1 MENFLWSYCLNEE
14 QYTKL
19 YRIICKVPGLLQ
31 YLTDHNDRELTNHIL
46 NYKMLVE
53 TDGKSTLGIR
63 MNLELIKNRY
73 DIFRKEYENSN
84 RNENEFSYD
93 FDLNHV
99 LTWNPKPQWTNG
111 MTVEE
116 IDYLDHFI
124 PKVIGLPKY
133 LHKNTNRE
141 NLYDLI
147 VTYQMQLNATGL
159 NDAETDFLLETIKE
173 RFYRIMDDHK
183 DAIHYVNHS
192 HQINDRR
199 LLDEFTTEAAN
210 SFYPY
215 DVQDERCNE
224 FANKYIKVFHP
235 YIASEIFQKYFR
247 ANKLNV
253 ALSFAQQEFSH
264 IFSSPNIY
272 WHNKEAIFG
281 YVNILHN
288 ILDALGQKGQN
299 QLHEKSQKLQNVFL
313 ETLYLLLSRMIY
325 WTDKETH
332 KDEKYDDTSLPI
344 NVQHKLRAYKLR
356 GYLMEH
362 YGELLVSNIENADA
376 NKMSYADYTS
386 AHFMA
391 YIHKIVGRNSIFKRE
406 ADRVFH
412 LKGIFQHCTPEK
424 ASEDGFRMNDELA
437 MAIHKKY
444 KEGKY
449 SLPQKEV
456 SEFVLFLRTYFK
468 NEQKIALESNE
479 PISYLQKDNFSPA
492 YKSDKDEIRKYLQA
506 NGIQYLYHFTE
517 KQKIQSII
525 KYGGLFSYK
534 RAFDESIAMPVRED
548 MALTRDI
555 DAKLGLEDYVR
566 TSFCSRLPKIK
577 ERQAEGAELV
587 LLKIDLDVALFEA
600 TLYTDMEATQPG
612 MKYGADFD
620 DLKKVNISAIKKDIS
635 KPEDNDY
642 WQRQAEV
649 LIKGFI
655 PVKYIVNVNSPEI
668 LD

>member
-1 MENFLWSYCLNEE
+1 MEDFLWAYCLNEE
-14 QYTKL
+14 QFTKL
-19 YRIICKVPGLLQ
+19 YRIICKIPGLLQ
-31 YLTDHNDRELTNHIL
+31 YLTNHNDRELPSLIL
-46 NYKMLVE
+46 NFKMFVE
-53 TDGKSTLGIR
+53 TEGTSTPGIR
-63 MNLELIKNRY
+63 TNLELIKNKY
-73 DIFRKEYENSN
+73 DLFRKEYEDKN
-84 RNENEFSYD
+84 REQNEFSYD
-93 FDLNHV
+93 FDLYHV
-99 LTWNPKPQWTNG
+99 LTWNPKPKWTNN

-124 PKVIGLPKY
+124 PKVLGLPEY
-133 LHKNTNRE
+133 LHKNTNSE

-147 VTYQMQLNATGL
+147 VAYQLQLNATGL
-159 NDAETDFLLETIKE
+159 NNAEYDFLLETIKE

-183 DAIHYVNHS
+183 EAIHYVNHS
-192 HQINDRR
+192 HQINDHR
-199 LLDEFTTEAAN
+199 LLDDFTTEAAN
-210 SFYPY
+210 SFYPME
-215 DVQDERCNE
+215 VQDERCSD
-224 FANKYIKVFHP
+224 FANKYLKVFHP
-235 YIASEIFQKYFR
+235 YIASEIFQKFFR

-253 ALSFAQQEFSH
+253 ALSFAHQEFNH

-288 ILDALGQKGQN
+288 ILDALGHKGLN
-299 QLHEKSQKLQNVFL
+299 LLYDKSPKLQGNFL

-332 KDEKYDDTSLPI
+332 KDEKYDDASLPI

-356 GYLMEH
+356 GYLMEQ
-362 YGELLVSNIENADA
+362 YGELLVSNIDHADA
-376 NKMSYADYTS
+376 NKMSFADYTA
-386 AHFMA
+386 AHSMA
-391 YIHKIVGRNSIFKRE
+391 YIHRIVGSNSIFKRE
-406 ADRVFH
+406 ANRVFH

-424 ASEDGFRMNDELA
+424 ASEEGFCMSDELA

-449 SLPQKEV
+449 SLPQKDV
-456 SEFVLFLRTYFK
+456 SELILFLRTYFK
-468 NEQKIALESNE
+468 NEQKIALENNE
-479 PISYLQKDNFSPA
+479 PISYLHKDNFSPA
-492 YKSDKDEIRKYLQA
+492 YKSSKDEIRNYLQA

-555 DAKLGLEDYVR
+555 DAKKGLEDYVR
-566 TSFCSRLPKIK
+566 TSFCPRLPKIK

-587 LLKIDLDVALFEA
+587 LLKIDLDVALFDE
-600 TLYTDMEATQPG
+600 TLYTDMEATQSN
-612 MKYGADFD
+612 MKYGGDFD
-620 DLKKVNISAIKKDIS
+620 DLKKVNLKATQKDVS
-635 KPEDNDY
+635 RPEDEDY

-655 PVKYIVNVNSPEI
+655 PLKYILNVKSPEI
-668 LD
+668 LP

>member
-1 MENFLWSYCLNEE
+1 MENFLWAYCLNEE
-14 QYTKL
+14 QFTKL
-19 YRIICKVPGLLQ
+19 YRVICKIPGLLQ
-31 YLTDHNDRELTNHIL
+31 YLTDHNDRELPSLIL
-46 NYKMLVE
+46 NFKMFAE
-53 TDGKSTLGIR
+53 TEGTSTPGIR
-63 MNLELIKNRY
+63 TNLELIKNRY
-73 DIFRKEYENSN
+73 DLFRKEYEDKN
-84 RNENEFSYD
+84 REQNEFSYN
-93 FDLNHV
+93 FDLYHV
-99 LTWNPKPQWTNG
+99 LTWNPKPKWTNN

-124 PKVIGLPKY
+124 PKVIGLPEY
-133 LHKNTNRE
+133 LHKNTNSE

-147 VTYQMQLNATGL
+147 VAYQLQLNATGL
-159 NDAETDFLLETIKE
+159 NNEEIDFLLETIKE

-183 DAIHYVNHS
+183 EAIHYVNHS
-192 HQINDRR
+192 HQINDHR
-199 LLDEFTTEAAN
+199 LLVEYTTEAGS
-210 SFYPY
+210 SFYPL

-224 FANKYIKVFHP
+224 FANKYLKVFHP
-235 YIASEIFQKYFR
+235 YIASEIFQKFFR

-253 ALSFAQQEFSH
+253 ALSFAHQEFNN

-288 ILDALGQKGQN
+288 ILDALGHKGLN
-299 QLHEKSQKLQNVFL
+299 LLYEKSPKLQGNFL
-313 ETLYLLLSRMIY
+313 ETIYLLLSRMIY

-332 KDEKYDDTSLPI
+332 KDEKYDDASLPI

-362 YGELLVSNIENADA
+362 YGELLASNIDNADA
-376 NKMSYADYTS
+376 NKMSFADYTA
-386 AHFMA
+386 AHSMA
-391 YIHKIVGRNSIFKRE
+391 YIHRIVGRNSIFKRE

-424 ASEDGFRMNDELA
+424 ASEDGFRMSDELA

-444 KEGKY
+444 KKGKY

-456 SEFVLFLRTYFK
+456 SELILFLRTYFK
-468 NEQKIALESNE
+468 NEQKIALENND

-492 YKSDKDEIRKYLQA
+492 YKSNKDEIRQYLQA
-506 NGIQYLYHFTE
+506 NGILYLYHFTE

-555 DAKLGLEDYVR
+555 DARKGLEDYVR

-587 LLKIDLDVALFEA
+587 LLKIDLDVALFDE
-600 TLYTDMEATQPG
+600 TLYTDMEATQSN
-612 MKYGADFD
+612 MKHGGDFE
-620 DLKKVNISAIKKDIS
+620 DLKKVNLKATQKDIS
-635 KPEDNDY
+635 KPEDDDY

-655 PVKYIVNVNSPEI
+655 PLKYILNVNSPEI
-668 LD
+668 LN